1 MTTNQINDYV
11 AAQVKLDADRK
22 VMPLVHAIKEELAGQ
37 VRNNEKLAAVQAQV
51 QKDNTESENRITE
64 LQKQL
69 GVAQQEVSALSDKLS
84 QATSEAAS
92 D

>member
-1 MTTNQINDYV
+1 MTTTQINDYV

-37 VRNNEKLAAVQAQV
+37 ARNNEKLASVTAQV
-51 QKDNTESENRITE
+51 AKDNAESDKRITE

-69 GVAQQEVSALSDKLS
+69 GVAQQEVTALSEKLS
-84 QATSEAAS
+84 ETTAAAAQE
-92 D
+92 